1 MRRLIVATLFGA
13 AVLPAQHIPVCVSTF
28 LSTENPAVQQNQRF
42 IQDLA
47 PVFVD
52 DVFRANGKGYYK
64 FETEDKQ
71 RLDCTRVIFIFNKAD
86 KQDWAVRARIG
97 RVGTSYDDAINTGKV
112 IMNSCNLG
120 LRENQVETPFE
131 WKKAVQD
138 KVSTCFDENMRSKDK
153 EKILRETGFVARNVE
168 DHCYQDVATP
178 GCLVLPLPFERPFDR
193 LAKSRFRIVYP
204 VENGPEQDVE
214 VSAGGQCAKYSDKA
228 IRDLQGMQAE
238 LQALRTVMPP
248 KSGNANLDAAW
259 QALETADSMITES
272 LADPSKR
279 NPIPSTVDKLLSKLP
294 GAGLANEKV
303 PPGIT
308 KYANRLKADLA
319 IKPIEKALVVSVGK
333 DLLDKTKGAEWSFG
347 RVEVVSVDDDV
358 LTECSL
364 LKNPD
369 AGTIPFKAP
378 AGNTTPGGQR

>member
-1 MRRLIVATLFGA
+1 
-13 AVLPAQHIPVCVSTF
+13 
-28 LSTENPAVQQNQRF
+28 
-42 IQDLA
+42 
-47 PVFVD
+47 
-52 DVFRANGKGYYK
+52 
-64 FETEDKQ
+64 
-71 RLDCTRVIFIFNKAD
+71 
-86 KQDWAVRARIG
+86 
-97 RVGTSYDDAINTGKV
+97 
-112 IMNSCNLG
+112 
-120 LRENQVETPFE
+120 
-131 WKKAVQD
+131 
-138 KVSTCFDENMRSKDK
+138 
-153 EKILRETGFVARNVE
+153 
-168 DHCYQDVATP
+168 
-178 GCLVLPLPFERPFDR
+178 
-193 LAKSRFRIVYP
+193 
-204 VENGPEQDVE
+204 
-214 VSAGGQCAKYSDKA
+214 
-228 IRDLQGMQAE
+228 
-238 LQALRTVMPP
+238 MPP